1 MTRMLLPLALVAVAL
16 SSCVTQTPEARI
28 KKQPAAFLA
37 LPAKHQ
43 ELVRRGEI
51 ARGMSPDA
59 VRLAWGNPSRRFS
72 GAKEGKN
79 IERWDYLGSQ
89 PVFTNQM
96 GFGYGNPWMWGP
108 GGWGGGWQPF
118 MGPDVAYIPYQRAS
132 IVFKNQLVDS
142 WEKLQEDQR

>member
-1 MTRMLLPLALVAVAL
+1 MIRMIWSLALVAAAL

-118 MGPDVAYIPYQRAS
+118 MGPDVVYIPYQRAS
-132 IVFKNQLVDS
+132 IAFKNQLVDS